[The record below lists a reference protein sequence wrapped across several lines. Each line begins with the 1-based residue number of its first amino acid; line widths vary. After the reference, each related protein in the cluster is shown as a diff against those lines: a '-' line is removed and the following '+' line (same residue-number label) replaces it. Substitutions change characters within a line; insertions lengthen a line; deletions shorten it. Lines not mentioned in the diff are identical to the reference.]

1 MYQFFI
7 TPENIRDKDIV
18 VTNKQEVNHIR
29 NVLRM
34 KEGERLSFCCPEKE
48 KEYLCRITA
57 LHAEEICAAI
67 EDIQGNSREL
77 PVEIT
82 LFQGLPKGDKMEWII
97 QKAVELGVVRI
108 VPMASKRAVVK
119 LDAKKAIKKVQRWQE
134 IAKSAAKQ
142 SKRNLV
148 PEVTAVMSFKE
159 AVDYGKTMDMLVI
172 PYEDAQGIAHSREVL
187 SQVREKKSLGIYIGP
202 EGGFQEEEVELAAAV
217 GAYPLTLG
225 HRILRTET
233 AGMAILSILMFLLD
247 TDEE

>member
-48 KEYLCRITA
+48 KEYLCRITS
-57 LHAEEICAAI
+57 LTAEEICAAI

-97 QKAVELGVVRI
+97 QKAVELGAVRI

-148 PEVTAVMSFKE
+148 PEVTKVMSFKE
-159 AVDYGKTMDMLVI
+159 AVAYGKTMDMLVI

-202 EGGFQEEEVELAAAV
+202 EGGFQEEEVELAAAA